1 MQNHVNYMKHRD
13 TMHSALNLKLFEHG
27 LSPSV
32 IHANSM
38 HGIFFPNLVAKP
50 IVVQIKHNWMTLTLQ
65 VFIDKKPLLYM
76 CIYVHIYFRVKC
88 FCKKVH
94 FKIAHTEAEQTQHN
108 SALLKLHNSS

>member
-38 HGIFFPNLVAKP
+38 HGIFFRCTNKTQLNDPNP
-50 IVVQIKHNWMTLTLQ
+50 TS
-65 VFIDKKPLLYM
+65 FY
-76 CIYVHIYFRVKC
+76 R
-88 FCKKVH
+88 
-94 FKIAHTEAEQTQHN
+94 
-108 SALLKLHNSS
+108 